1 MIQAYKI
8 VRAKYYVDTVPE
20 LFLTVRVGTE
30 FAGTV
35 DQPES
40 LNDS

>member
-20 LFLTVRVGTE
+20 LFFDCKTE